1 MTHPTRRTVLRRACP
16 LAAAGFL
23 PRQVEAG
30 RFTGKI
36 RKAVKFHMVQEDLSV
51 ADKFK
56 LLLDLGFDGT
66 EIRTRDP
73 VKPAE
78 VRKAVDHT
86 GLPVHG
92 VVHSSSPDIDV
103 AIRQSKDYGGTS
115 VLVVAR
121 YDRKISLQENWDR
134 DLARYRKAAEVAEK
148 EKIHVLLENVWASYL
163 ISAFDYRSMID
174 AVGNPWFGSYFDVGN
189 NMRWGVPNHWI
200 PFLGERIGKLDI
212 KEYST
217 KKQVAE
223 GLRAGFSVELGEGS
237 IQWDAVREQLARI
250 DFSGWATAEVKGGGR
265 ERLADIARRMSTVL
279 DLA

>member
-1 MTHPTRRTVLRRACP
+1 LHANELFGVWRRELGPERAGGAPRRALCP
-16 LAAAGFL
+16 
-23 PRQVEAG
+23 RAG
-30 RFTGKI
+30 RVCSPPMPDAATET
-36 RKAVKFHMVQEDLSV
+36 QSEPLS
-51 ADKFK
+51 F
-56 LLLDLGFDGT
+56 
-66 EIRTRDP
+66 P
-73 VKPAE
+73 
-78 VRKAVDHT
+78 
-86 GLPVHG
+86 
-92 VVHSSSPDIDV
+92 
-103 AIRQSKDYGGTS
+103 
-115 VLVVAR
+115 
-121 YDRKISLQENWDR
+121 
-134 DLARYRKAAEVAEK
+134 K

-250 DFSGWATAEVKGGGR
+250 DFAGWATAEVKGGGR
-265 ERLADIARRMSTVL
+265 ERLADIARRMNTVL